1 MSSLPKAVLLDRD
14 GTINQDLGH
23 VFRIEDFVLLPGVL
37 DALKLLT
44 ENHIDIFIITN
55 QSGIAKG
62 YYTLKDY
69 EKITAHMLSI
79 FSSKGI
85 AVKEVLFC
93 PHHVEGVVPEFTQKC
108 QCRKPETGMLKKI
121 IDKQGYKPQDL
132 VLIGDKNSDILAGK
146 SLGLKT
152 YLVETGY
159 GMIEKKSTPAD
170 YVLKDLLTCV
180 KHLLKKQ

>member
-1 MSSLPKAVLLDRD
+1 MLESGGSFRWVPPLGGVLCDRC
-14 GTINQDLGH
+14 
-23 VFRIEDFVLLPGVL
+23 PGPPSERAGLSL

-44 ENHIDIFIITN
+44 KNHINIFIVTN

-69 EKITAHMLSI
+69 EKITAHMLGI
-79 FSSKGI
+79 FSANGI

-93 PHHVEGVVPEFTQKC
+93 PHHVEGMVPEFTQKC
-108 QCRKPETGMLKKI
+108 QCRKPETGMIQKI
-121 IDKQGYKPQDL
+121 IDKYGYKAQDL

-152 YLVETGY
+152 LMV
-159 GMIEKKSTPAD
+159 
-170 YVLKDLLTCV
+170 
-180 KHLLKKQ
+180 